1 MPEIDRGFSV
11 FQENRGCISIIR
23 EVLVLKFDNQYTK
36 SAVSFCEYSR
46 SAKSMSELK
55 GELSELLR
63 VLAFDFYIC
72 SPCHNIMNDA
82 GRLVMSNLSA
92 DHMETYL
99 NSKKIKINPIL
110 KYAAKRLTAFEW
122 SDPDFINTLDARE
135 HAFFSDLDACG
146 MAFGYTV
153 PLHFTGVTVSAVS
166 FISDKYEAT
175 VDAKQAV
182 TLIAPAFLE
191 ASIRINTAKS
201 AKGKGQGLDTVGK
214 LSPREQECLYW
225 VSMGKTDSE
234 IASILNLAEGTV
246 HAHVEGAKR
255 RMGVHTRIEA
265 VLRAYFTNQIHL

>member
-1 MPEIDRGFSV
+1 M
-11 FQENRGCISIIR
+11 R
-23 EVLVLKFDNQYTK
+23 EVLVLKFDNQYIK

-55 GELSELLR
+55 SELSELLR
-63 VLAFDFYIC
+63 VLAFDFYIF
-72 SPCHNIMNDA
+72 SPCHNIMNDI
-82 GRLVMSNLSA
+82 GKLVVSNLSA
-92 DHMETYL
+92 DHIEVYL
-99 NSKKIKINPIL
+99 NSKKTKINPIL
-110 KYAAKRLTAFEW
+110 KYAAKRLTSFEW
-122 SDPDFINTLDARE
+122 SDPDFINTLDVRE
-135 HAFFSDLDACG
+135 HAFFSELDACG

-166 FISDKYEAT
+166 FISDKYEAAID
-175 VDAKQAV
+175 VKQAV
-182 TLIAPAFLE
+182 TLIASAFLE
-191 ASIRINTAKS
+191 ASIRINTTKTATT
-201 AKGKGQGLDTVGK
+201 KGHGLDIAGK

-234 IASILNLAEGTV
+234 IASILKLAEGTV